1 MNPHVRTLSVFMEH
15 WIINLNYIPI
25 CCLVL
30 YAHTP
35 LMTWSSSQVHTCSW
49 RVVKEALLETGKCC
63 RWGKLSESTS
73 TKVHQWQLTENNNET
88 GSNNIRDQWVFPVC
102 AGFSGSLTLC
112 QSAKKP
118 LGSSNIHFYF
128 VTKPSFFPFAP
139 PRLPP
144 PLSSSLPTFF
154 FCNSWC
160 VFVLA
165 ALHSLFDVVSRSPEL
180 QSLATL
186 SVIGRPAVSLAS
198 IDSF

>member
-1 MNPHVRTLSVFMEH
+1 MNPYVRTLSVFMEH

-35 LMTWSSSQVHTCSW
+35 LLTWSSSQVHTCFW

-63 RWGKLSESTS
+63 SWGKLSESTS
-73 TKVHQWQLTENNNET
+73 TEVHQWQLSENNDET
-88 GSNNIRDQWVFPVC
+88 GSNNIRDQWVFPV
-102 AGFSGSLTLC
+102 STGSSSSLFLCLTLC

-144 PLSSSLPTFF
+144 PLSSSLPSFF
-154 FCNSWC
+154 FATVGVCSSWQRSIVC
-160 VFVLA
+160 LMWFPEVLNCSPWP
-165 ALHSLFDVVSRSPEL
+165 LFLSSVDLLSL
-180 QSLATL
+180 
-186 SVIGRPAVSLAS
+186 
-198 IDSF
+198 

>member
-1 MNPHVRTLSVFMEH
+1 MNPYVRTLSVFMEH

-35 LMTWSSSQVHTCSW
+35 LLTWSSSQVHTCFW

-73 TKVHQWQLTENNNET
+73 TEVHQWQLSENNDET
-88 GSNNIRDQWVFPVC
+88 GSNSIRDQWVFPV
-102 AGFSGSLTLC
+102 STGSSSSLFLCLTLC

-144 PLSSSLPTFF
+144 PLSSSLPSFF
-154 FCNSWC
+154 FATVGVCSSWQRSIVC
-160 VFVLA
+160 LMWFPEVLNCSPWP
-165 ALHSLFDVVSRSPEL
+165 LFLSSVDLLSL
-180 QSLATL
+180 
-186 SVIGRPAVSLAS
+186 
-198 IDSF
+198 